1 MTLADVKDYLRVD
14 DDADDT
20 QIQNC
25 INAAEEYITSAVG
38 VYDDANPKA
47 RLLLCAIVQDFY
59 DHRELMQSVARQ
71 RMGFV
76 YRSII
81 MQLQLEIEED
91 EDEL

>member
-1 MTLADVKDYLRVD
+1 MTLAEVKDYLRVD

-20 QIQNC
+20 QIQAL
-25 INAAEEYITSAVG
+25 IETAEEYITSAVG
-38 VYDDANPKA
+38 KYDDESQKA
-47 RLLLCAIVQDFY
+47 RLLLCALVQDFY

-81 MQLQLEIEED
+81 MQLQLELEEED
-91 EDEL
+91 ET